1 MPTFVTR
8 RTALGV
14 VATAALAS
22 LTACASDIRPLEDP
36 SVVDPMRPYKGELKF
51 NSYKSTGTYHPAS
64 STKKAENPPMPV
76 PPVNMKS
83 KTTSGMYAAIG
94 YWVASLNY
102 LTVTGD
108 DTPLK
113 AVDMDVIYVRK
124 MEAYVELYKKNE
136 GWMYG
141 TETPLVVDLTEETP
155 QKVDDEQYRWKGI
168 TRSHKDA
175 VLHYVPEDRDIRLD
189 GASGDSNDK
198 EITFILKYRI
208 DAWMVTVETKSSST
222 TSPGSSGGSDSGLN
236 V

>member
-8 RTALGV
+8 RAALGI
-14 VATAALAS
+14 VAAAALAS

-51 NSYKSTGTYHPAS
+51 NSYKSTGTYRPAS
-64 STKKAENPPMPV
+64 STKKAENPPMPT

-108 DTPLK
+108 DTPFK

-141 TETPLVVDLTEETP
+141 TETPLVADLTEETP

-168 TRSHKDA
+168 VHSHKDA
-175 VLHYVPEDRDIRLD
+175 VLHYVPEDRDIRL
-189 GASGDSNDK
+189 GEPSGGSSND
-198 EITFILKYRI
+198 EVTFVLKYRN